1 MGFKVLK
8 MEKKKKKKLYLIA
21 LNNRCNFATTGL
33 WGLKMQLPIL
43 TEKWATD
50 KISFSYYLCLNRA
63 SDCWFNFHTVYDLKL
78 LTFITGKITYA
89 TGKWKTLC
97 IWGSLFSNMAGAKV
111 SKRSCITLMAIKWQK
126 LSKRTSWP
134 VYSLLITIFMSLPHA
149 SPDNG
154 RATQSNGI
162 LQKLHTFIMS

>member
-1 MGFKVLK
+1 M
-8 MEKKKKKKLYLIA
+8 
-21 LNNRCNFATTGL
+21 GL
-33 WGLKMQLPIL
+33 WGLKMELPTL
-43 TEKWATD
+43 MVKWATD
-50 KISFSYYLCLNRA
+50 AHDRISFAFYWRVSRA
-63 SDCWFNFHTVYDLKL
+63 SNCWFNVYTVYDLKL
-78 LTFITGKITYA
+78 LTFITGTLTYA
-89 TGKWKTLC
+89 TRKWKTLC
-97 IWGSLFSNMAGAKV
+97 ICGFLFSNMAGAKV

-154 RATQSNGI
+154 RTTQSNGI